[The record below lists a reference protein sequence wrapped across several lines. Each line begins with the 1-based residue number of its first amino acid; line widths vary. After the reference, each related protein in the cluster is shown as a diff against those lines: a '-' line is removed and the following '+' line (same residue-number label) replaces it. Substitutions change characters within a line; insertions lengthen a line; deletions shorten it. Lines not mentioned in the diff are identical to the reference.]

1 MASDFLNQYKIL
13 YSKANSD
20 LRIVGIV
27 LKSNEEDV
35 DIGIILF
42 HLQQAAEKYLK
53 AILSYSG
60 THYEKVHDITFLIE
74 TCVKNGIKLPEYTEE
89 LIELNPYAIV
99 SRYDFFYN
107 ETDKNLVYKYY
118 NLLKD
123 FKMYTGKFIGEIY

>member
-13 YSKANSD
+13 YSKGNSD
-20 LRIVGIV
+20 LKIVDIV
-27 LKSNEEDV
+27 LKSKEENV

-60 THYEKVHDITFLIE
+60 THFEKVHDISFLIE
-74 TCVKNGIKLPEYTEE
+74 ICVKNDIKLPEYTEE

-99 SRYDFFYN
+99 GRYDFFYN
-107 ETDKNLVYKYY
+107 ETDKKLVFKYY

-123 FKMYTGKFIGEIY
+123 FKIYTGKFISEIS